1 MEGSRR
7 FVSDA
12 RDVLARA
19 TVSTFPTAVPRLNEP
34 ELLPGKIRVSSLSST
49 DTRSRVGFGDPARS
63 KIASSAKPRLTVCEP
78 KNWPCSFF
86 RPIHPVLLYFTS
98 QRFEGALAVCA
109 TYF

>member
-34 ELLPGKIRVSSLSST
+34 ELLPGKIRVCFAFFHGHAVTSGVWRPSSIE
-49 DTRSRVGFGDPARS
+49 DCQVSR
-63 KIASSAKPRLTVCEP
+63 
-78 KNWPCSFF
+78 
-86 RPIHPVLLYFTS
+86 
-98 QRFEGALAVCA
+98 
-109 TYF
+109 